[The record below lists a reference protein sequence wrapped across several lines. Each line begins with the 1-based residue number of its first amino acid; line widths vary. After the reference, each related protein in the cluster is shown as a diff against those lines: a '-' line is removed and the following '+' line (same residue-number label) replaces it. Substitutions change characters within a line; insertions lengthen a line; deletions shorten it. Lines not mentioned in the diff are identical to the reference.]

1 MRRGHESSVMDEIKL
16 EGVHASVAI
25 RRPAARVVVLKIE
38 GTDVGELGDRP
49 MAELSKDLEAD
60 GLLQL
65 FVDARGARGPSID
78 VSGGWAAWLGA
89 NRDRFEH
96 VTMLVDSA
104 FVRMTAGIVRD
115 FSGLGDRMRVFT
127 DAAAFD
133 DALRSAARGAALATG
148 PRGFPNWEELYR
160 NDTVEKLPWYWPA
173 LDPDLDEALARHG
186 VRSGRVLDLGTGPGT
201 QAIALAERGFA
212 VTATDISSAAIAYAA
227 RKAKE
232 RGVAVAFAQD
242 DVLATRLHGPF
253 EAIFDR
259 GCFHVLAP
267 EHRASY
273 AAMVHQWLVPSG
285 WLFLKTF
292 SHEQPGT
299 QGPHRFTPH
308 DIRGL
313 FTGERGFEVVEILDT
328 IYQGQL
334 DPFPRALFAVIRSV
348 HQRGGTETKR
358 LPRS

>member
-1 MRRGHESSVMDEIKL
+1 MDEVKL
-16 EGVHASVAI
+16 EGLHSSVAI
-25 RRPAARVVVLKIE
+25 RRPAPRVVLLQVA
-38 GTDVGELGDRP
+38 GTDVGELEDRP
-49 MAELSKDLEAD
+49 MVELGKDLQAEGA
-60 GLLQL
+60 LQL

-78 VSGGWAAWLGA
+78 VSGRWAAWLGA

-96 VTMLVDSA
+96 VTMLVESA
-104 FVRMTAGIVRD
+104 LVRVTAGIVRD

-133 DALRSAARGAALATG
+133 DALRSAARGAKLATG

-212 VTATDISSAAIAYAA
+212 ATATDISSAAIAYAT
-227 RKAKE
+227 RKATE
-232 RGVAVAFAQD
+232 RGVAVQFSED
-242 DVLATRLHGPF
+242 DVLATRLKGPF

-259 GCFHVLAP
+259 GCFHVLSP
-267 EHRASY
+267 EHRARY
-273 AAMVHQWLVPSG
+273 AATVHGWLVPSG

-299 QGPHRFTPH
+299 QGPHRFAPH
-308 DIRGL
+308 DIRAL
-313 FTGERGFEVVEILDT
+313 FTRQQGFEVLEVFDT
-328 IYQGQL
+328 VYQGQL
-334 DPFPRALFAVIRSV
+334 DPFPRALFAVIR
-348 HQRGGTETKR
+348 R
-358 LPRS
+358 LAANP